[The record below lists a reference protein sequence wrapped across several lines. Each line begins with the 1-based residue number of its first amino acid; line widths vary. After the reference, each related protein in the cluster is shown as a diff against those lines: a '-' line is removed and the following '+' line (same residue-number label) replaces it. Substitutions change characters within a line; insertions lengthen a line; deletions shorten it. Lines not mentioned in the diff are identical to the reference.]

1 MIFIHNN
8 LFKDIDKTLASLDHV
23 IGYYSVSKEVEP
35 VIKESPSSQGLEVFL
50 QSLGRLQEAM
60 QFFEKNNPQ
69 SVELE
74 NVVGFY
80 IYVLLKI

>member
-1 MIFIHNN
+1 M
-8 LFKDIDKTLASLDHV
+8 DHV

-35 VIKESPSSQGLEVFL
+35 VIKESPSSQGLDVFL

-74 NVVGFY
+74 NVVKLLYSHYSSAIFLTEVKKIFY
-80 IYVLLKI
+80 R

>member
-1 MIFIHNN
+1 M
-8 LFKDIDKTLASLDHV
+8 

-35 VIKESPSSQGLEVFL
+35 VIKESPSSQGLEIFL

-74 NVVGFY
+74 NVVISFHKCILY
-80 IYVLLKI
+80 LKFLQILILDELVWDWER